1 MGAKVEQAMERA
13 AKVEQKQLK
22 ADNAAI
28 ERDAA
33 QSTS

>member
-1 MGAKVEQAMERA
+1 MGAKVEKAMERA
-13 AKVEQKQLK
+13 TKVEQKQLE